1 MEESGFMTEPGIS
14 GTVSRLERIYSS
26 DTGFSE
32 IWRADKYGHFV
43 VLKCLKEE
51 YRGLP
56 VYESLLRKEFDTSYG
71 LNHPSI
77 CRVWNYSKHPSLGH
91 CIEMEWVDGMNLY
104 DFLKQGKPSE
114 KLFRKIATELCEAL
128 SYIHSRQVIHRD
140 ISPGNIMITHSG
152 KNVKLIDFGLADS
165 DSSTILKMQAGTRQF
180 MAPEV
185 RDGGVADIRSDI
197 YSAGK
202 VLSSLT
208 SGHRRV
214 LRKACSIN
222 PVQRFQSALEFK
234 QDLMKKGSA
243 APFLLIP
250 TLLALLAAGFAM
262 YTKQDS
268 PAPSESS
275 SAIEGTQLPG
285 NTQSTQIEPKERPQ
299 IKSKEDTKQSAT
311 REELDALLNQA
322 EDLFR

>member
-51 YRGLP
+51 FRGLP

-104 DFLKQGKPSE
+104 DFLEQGKPSE

-152 KNVKLIDFGLADS
+152 QNVKLIDFGLADS

-222 PVQRFQSALEFK
+222 PLQRYQSAQEFK
-234 QDLMKKGSA
+234 QELMKKGSA
-243 APFLLIP
+243 TPFLLIP
-250 TLLALLAAGFAM
+250 ALFALLAAGAVL
-262 YTKQDS
+262 YSEQES
-268 PAPSESS
+268 PAPPEASPV
-275 SAIEGTQLPG
+275 IEAQPLPDSIQSKQAEPVGKPQVKG
-285 NTQSTQIEPKERPQ
+285 NSHTE
-299 IKSKEDTKQSAT
+299 QSAT